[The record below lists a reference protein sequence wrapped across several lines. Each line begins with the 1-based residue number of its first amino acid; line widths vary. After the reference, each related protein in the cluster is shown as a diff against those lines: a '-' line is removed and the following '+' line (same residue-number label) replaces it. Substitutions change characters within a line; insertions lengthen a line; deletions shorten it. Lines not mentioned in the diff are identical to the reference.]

1 MKISRKTC
9 FFFSAYGGTERV
21 ARLLSE
27 RLGIEKYIFNF
38 TSDSVF
44 LDFREDDL
52 VLFCVPVYGG
62 RIPVP
67 IYDRMKDISGKKTPA
82 VVVAVYGNRAVD
94 DAGIEMRDLVSSKG
108 FVVVGYAEFI
118 APHSLAPQYGAGR
131 PDASDM
137 AVMDHFASGLSS
149 KIESAEKPQPVT
161 VPGNRPYVRY
171 NGSPLKPVVNRSCIQ
186 CGECVNFCPAG
197 AVDPDE
203 PRHIDGK
210 KCISCMGCIE
220 RCLQGARSVPKP
232 LLAGVAWA
240 LRKSCSDRKEPR
252 ISL

>member
-1 MKISRKTC
+1 MNISRKTC
-9 FFFSAYGGTERV
+9 FFFSAFGGTERV
-21 ARLLSE
+21 ARLLGE
-27 RLGIEKYIFNF
+27 RLGFDKFFFNF

-62 RIPVP
+62 RIPSP
-67 IYDRMKDISGKKTPA
+67 IYERMEDITGRSTPA
-82 VVVAVYGNRAVD
+82 LVVMVYGNRGVD
-94 DAGIEMRDLVSSKG
+94 DAGIEMADLVTSKG
-108 FVVVGYAEFI
+108 FVVTGYAEFI

-131 PDASDM
+131 PDVLDI
-137 AVMDHFASGLSS
+137 AVMDRFAAAF
-149 KIESAEKPQPVT
+149 AEKLALAETPSPVD
-161 VPGNRPYVRY
+161 VPGRRPYQKYTGTPIR
-171 NGSPLKPVVNRSCIQ
+171 PVVIRRCIQ

-220 RCLQGARSVPKP
+220 RCLQGARSIPVPIR
-232 LLAGVAWA
+232 AG
-240 LRKSCSDRKEPR
+240 
-252 ISL
+252 ISLALKKACGERKAPRTIL

>member
-1 MKISRKTC
+1 MKITLKTC

-62 RIPVP
+62 RIPSP

-118 APHSLAPQYGAGR
+118 APHSLAPQFGAGR

-137 AVMDHFASGLSS
+137 ALMDRFASGLSS
-149 KIESAEKPQPVT
+149 KIESAERPQPVT

-171 NGSPLKPVVNRSCIQ
+171 NGSPIKPVVNRSCIQ

-203 PRHIDGK
+203 PRHIDWK

-232 LLAGVAWA
+232 LLAGIALA
-240 LRKSCSDRKEPR
+240 LRKNCSDRKEPR
-252 ISL
+252 ISF